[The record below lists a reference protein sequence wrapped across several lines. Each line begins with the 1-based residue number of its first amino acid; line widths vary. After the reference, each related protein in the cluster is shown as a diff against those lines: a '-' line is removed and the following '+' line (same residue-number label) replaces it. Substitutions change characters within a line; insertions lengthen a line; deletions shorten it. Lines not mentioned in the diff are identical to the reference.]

1 MAQEM
6 EMTRDELNKMTKR
19 DLTEHVDQHGK
30 RPNRQSTLNKSLID
44 IIRKEGFNRPPPKRE
59 ESESSEEA
67 EEERECVPLGSINIS
82 GKRFEAVEEDKW
94 LEFIINQK
102 NEMIEEIEGDREGKR
117 LEFEIK
123 QFNRMVESRNR
134 HNFHLNNWRPNY
146 IKDTMEQ
153 STQTNTYERPKN
165 KVGRPKGIGLF
176 TEEENIERA
185 SQISRLYYSFNFEKE
200 RERKRI

>member
-1 MAQEM
+1 MEQEM

-67 EEERECVPLGSINIS
+67 EEERGVPLGSISIS

-94 LEFIINQK
+94 LELITNQK
-102 NEMIEEIEGDREGKR
+102 NEMIEQIEGDREGKR
-117 LEFEIK
+117 LEFEIE
-123 QFNRMVESRNR
+123 QFNKMVES
-134 HNFHLNNWRPNY
+134 
-146 IKDTMEQ
+146 KK
-153 STQTNTYERPKN
+153 QT
-165 KVGRPKGIGLF
+165 
-176 TEEENIERA
+176 
-185 SQISRLYYSFNFEKE
+185 
-200 RERKRI
+200 